1 MPSADVRVRRNTGHR
16 ANLRECLLVTQSGH
30 LAPTSDPHNMA
41 SSAGQCDRLQS
52 SVRRGRSMRR
62 RDFIALVGGSA
73 AAWPLAARA
82 QQSGQMRRIG
92 VLMPLARDNPEAQ
105 ARITAFL
112 EALQKLGWTEGRNL
126 QIEYRWG
133 SGNLQKAAAE
143 LVASSP
149 DVIFATATPAVAALQ
164 QATRSVPIVFAQ
176 VGDPVSGGFVDSLA
190 KPGGNITGF
199 TPIDYGIGA
208 KWAELLKEIAP
219 SVTHVG
225 VIRDP
230 TSTASI
236 GHFAAIQSAART
248 LGLEVSALGGR
259 DARDIE
265 RTVSEFAG
273 GSNRG
278 LIAVA
283 SPLTTNTRALIISLA
298 ARHRLPAVYSYRFF
312 VTDGGLI
319 SYGPDTVDPS
329 RQAAGYV
336 DRILKGEK
344 PADLPVQSA
353 TKYELV
359 INLKTAKALGLTV
372 PPSLLS
378 RADEILE

>member
-1 MPSADVRVRRNTGHR
+1 M
-16 ANLRECLLVTQSGH
+16 
-30 LAPTSDPHNMA
+30 
-41 SSAGQCDRLQS
+41 
-52 SVRRGRSMRR
+52 
-62 RDFIALVGGSA
+62 
-73 AAWPLAARA
+73 
-82 QQSGQMRRIG
+82 
-92 VLMPLARDNPEAQ
+92 
-105 ARITAFL
+105 
-112 EALQKLGWTEGRNL
+112 GWTEGRNL

-133 SGNLQKAAAE
+133 TGDLQKAATE
-143 LVASSP
+143 LVALSP
-149 DVIFATATPAVAALQ
+149 DVIFTTTTSGVAAMQ

-176 VGDPVSGGFVDSLA
+176 VADPVSGGLVASLA

-199 TPIDYGIGA
+199 AAFDYTVGA
-208 KWAELLKEIAP
+208 KWVELLKEIAP
-219 SVTHVG
+219 YVTHVG

-230 TSTASI
+230 TSTAST
-236 GHFAAIQSAART
+236 GLLGAIQTAARSF
-248 LGLEVSALGGR
+248 GLEVSPLGGR

-265 RTVSEFAG
+265 QTVNEFAG

-278 LIAVA
+278 LITAG
-283 SPLTTNTRALIISLA
+283 SPSATNNSDLIISLA
-298 ARHRLPAVYSYRFF
+298 ARHRLPAVYWERYF
-312 VTDGGLI
+312 VTEGGLI
-319 SYGPDTVDPS
+319 SYGPDSIDPS

-378 RADEILE
+378 RADENSWRSLLLALTGPR